1 MYSFKNDYNQT
12 CHPNILKELKNLEN
26 IQFDGYG
33 LDDICD
39 KAKEKIRKEIEN
51 DSDIHFIAGG
61 TLTNLIVISSI
72 LRPYEAVISCDSGH
86 INVHET
92 GAIEAVGHKIITL
105 KNDDG
110 KLNAN
115 EVKKVF
121 ENHFND
127 ENAEHTVK
135 PKMVYISNPTE
146 IGSIY
151 TKKELKE
158 LYDVC
163 KEYDAYL
170 YLDGARLAYSFE
182 AVNNDVYLKD
192 YKNLVDVYY
201 IGGTKCGALFGEA
214 LVINNEKLIK
224 DFRYNIK
231 QRGGML
237 AKGFIL
243 GSQFNTLFSNNLYY
257 EIGKYA
263 NDIAAYLS
271 EELEKRNIK
280 MLSKRVSNQLFL
292 ILDNKTITELRK
304 NYSFEKWQVIDDN
317 NTAIRLCISWAT
329 DKDKVYEFLEDL
341 DKIL

>member
-127 ENAEHTVK
+127 ETLT
-135 PKMVYISNPTE
+135 Y
-146 IGSIY
+146 
-151 TKKELKE
+151 
-158 LYDVC
+158 C
-163 KEYDAYL
+163 K
-170 YLDGARLAYSFE
+170 
-182 AVNNDVYLKD
+182 
-192 YKNLVDVYY
+192 
-201 IGGTKCGALFGEA
+201 T
-214 LVINNEKLIK
+214 
-224 DFRYNIK
+224 
-231 QRGGML
+231 
-237 AKGFIL
+237 
-243 GSQFNTLFSNNLYY
+243 
-257 EIGKYA
+257 
-263 NDIAAYLS
+263 
-271 EELEKRNIK
+271 
-280 MLSKRVSNQLFL
+280 
-292 ILDNKTITELRK
+292 
-304 NYSFEKWQVIDDN
+304 
-317 NTAIRLCISWAT
+317 
-329 DKDKVYEFLEDL
+329 
-341 DKIL
+341 